1 MTIISGSRL
10 GRNDREPRRSP
21 RELRDEIRRQ
31 SSALLALAEDRGRV
45 ETTFAAFEAE
55 LGAALFALAR
65 TAVVL
70 FLAISE
76 ERVAA
81 ALTDDVVRA
90 GLRFRRDRVLPR
102 ALMTRFGIVRYWRT
116 YMRSCAAGATRRHG
130 FHPLDVSLGLLA
142 DRITPSLLALAVRL
156 AARMSFAEARD
167 VLGWFVPS
175 VPSVEVIQAATLG
188 YGRHAP
194 EWFESAPAPDGDGQV
209 LIAQLDSKGAPT
221 ATESE
226 LAARRGKRKKKR
238 GGKSGS
244 PRHRGRQ
251 KRERFT
257 RKARR
262 LPGDKSKNA
271 KMATVLVMYTLHRTR
286 AGYLHGPINKR
297 VYGSFACKRH
307 AVEFARRE
315 ATKRGFPPGTRK
327 QVQVL
332 TDGDEALQLY
342 TGELFPDAIHTVD
355 IIHVVERIW
364 SVGHC
369 LFKKRGERE
378 EWVEAQKTALYE
390 NRTAD
395 IVAEL
400 RRRHDAIS
408 RSGPGTATKR
418 ETLDEIAT
426 YIEKRIDRTNYGALM
441 DRDLEVGTGAVE
453 GAIRALMCR
462 RMDYGSMRWIK
473 ERAEAV
479 LQLRCIDTNGDWDAF
494 VRFVHD
500 KTRATGEAEGKRIRL
515 QQRAPQAL
523 PALQEA
529 A

>member
-1 MTIISGSRL
+1 MAIISRSSL
-10 GRNDREPRRSP
+10 GRNDHEQRRTLQ
-21 RELRDEIRRQ
+21 ELRDEIKRQ
-31 SSALLALAEDRGRV
+31 SGALVAVAEEHGGL
-45 ETTFAAFEAE
+45 ETSFAAFEVA
-55 LGAALFALAR
+55 LADALFALAR
-65 TAVVL
+65 TVVVL
-70 FLAISE
+70 FLAIAE
-76 ERVAA
+76 ERVMAT
-81 ALTDDVVRA
+81 LIDDVVRD
-90 GLRFRRDRVLPR
+90 GKRFRRDRSLPR
-102 ALMTRFGIVRYWRT
+102 SLMTRFGIVKYWRT
-116 YMRSCAAGATRRHG
+116 YMRSCAAGDSRRHG

-156 AARMSFAEARD
+156 AARMSFAEAQG

-188 YGRHAP
+188 YGRYAP
-194 EWFESAPAPDGDGQV
+194 EWFESAPAPEDDGEV
-209 LIAQLDSKGAPT
+209 LIVQYDSKGAPT

-226 LAARRGKRKKKR
+226 LSRRRGKRKKR

-244 PRHRGRQ
+244 ARHRGRQ

-257 RKARR
+257 PKARR
-262 LPGDKSKNA
+262 QPGDKSKNA
-271 KMATVLVMYTLHRTR
+271 KMATVVVMYTLHRTR
-286 AGYLHGPINKR
+286 AGNLNGPLNKR

-307 AVEFARRE
+307 AVEIARRE

-332 TDGDEALQLY
+332 TDGDESLDLY
-342 TGELFPDAIHTVD
+342 TRELFPDAIHTVD
-355 IIHVVERIW
+355 IIHVIEKVW
-364 SVGHC
+364 TAGHC
-369 LFKKRGERE
+369 LFKKRSERE

-395 IVAEL
+395 LVAEL
-400 RRRHDAIS
+400 RRRHDAVG

-418 ETLDEIAT
+418 KTLDETAT

-479 LQLRCIDTNGDWDAF
+479 LQLRCIDTNGDWEAF
-494 VRFVHD
+494 VSFVHD
-500 KTRATGEAEGKRIRL
+500 KTRATGEAQGKRIRL
-515 QQRAPQAL
+515 QQREPQAL
-523 PALQEA
+523 PTLQEA

>member
-1 MTIISGSRL
+1 MAIISGSRL
-10 GRNDREPRRSP
+10 GRNDQERRRTP
-21 RELRDEIRRQ
+21 KELRDEVVRQ
-31 SSALLALAEDRGRV
+31 CAGLVALAEECGRA
-45 ETTFAAFEAE
+45 ETSFTVFEVGLAD
-55 LGAALFALAR
+55 ALFALAR
-65 TAVVL
+65 TIVVL
-70 FLAISE
+70 FLALAE
-76 ERVAA
+76 ERVTAT
-81 ALTDDVVRA
+81 LTDDLVRD
-90 GLRFRRDRVLPR
+90 GQRFRRDRVLPR

-116 YMRSCAAGATRRHG
+116 YMRSCAVGATRRHG

-188 YGRHAP
+188 YGRYAP
-194 EWFESAPAPDGDGQV
+194 EWFERAPAPENDGQV

-244 PRHRGRQ
+244 ARHRGRQ

-286 AGYLHGPINKR
+286 AGYLNGPLNKR

-342 TGELFPDAIHTVD
+342 TRELFPDAIHTVD
-355 IIHVVERIW
+355 IIHVVEKVW
-364 SVGHC
+364 SAGHC

-400 RRRHDAIS
+400 RRRHDAVA

-494 VRFVHD
+494 VKFVHA
-500 KTRATGEAEGKRIRL
+500 KTRARGEVEGKRIRL
-515 QQRAPQAL
+515 QQRTPQAL
-523 PALQEA
+523 PTLQEA

>member
-1 MTIISGSRL
+1 MPSISGPQL
-10 GRNDREPRRSP
+10 GRDDHEPRRSP
-21 RELRDEIRRQ
+21 AELREQIAAQ
-31 SSALLALAEDRGRV
+31 TSGLVHLAVERGRV
-45 ETTFAAFEAE
+45 ETTFATFEVE
-55 LGAALFALAR
+55 LADAIFLLAR
-65 TAVVL
+65 TVVVL
-70 FLAISE
+70 FLAVAE

-81 ALTDDVVRA
+81 GLTDHVLRDGRA
-90 GLRFRRDRVLPR
+90 FRRDRTLPR

-116 YMRSCAAGATRRHG
+116 YMRSCDATAKRRHG

-194 EWFESAPAPDGDGQV
+194 EWFENAPAPEGDGQV

-221 ATESE
+221 ATETE
-226 LAARRGKRKKKR
+226 LARRRGKRKRKR
-238 GGKSGS
+238 GSKSGS

-251 KRERFT
+251 KRDRWAP
-257 RKARR
+257 KARR
-262 LPGDKSKNA
+262 QPGDKSKNA

-286 AGYLHGPINKR
+286 AGYLNGPINKR
-297 VYGSFACKRH
+297 VYGSFRSKRH

-327 QVQVL
+327 VVQVL

-342 TGELFPDAIHTVD
+342 IEEMFPDAIHTVD
-355 IIHVVERIW
+355 IIHVVEKVW
-364 SVGHC
+364 TAGHC
-369 LFKKRGERE
+369 LFRKRAARE

-390 NRTAD
+390 DRTAD
-395 IVAEL
+395 VVADL
-400 RRRHDAIS
+400 RARHDVIA
-408 RSGPGTATKR
+408 RTGPGTKQKR
-418 ETLDEIAT
+418 ETLDDIAT
-426 YIEKRIDRTNYGALM
+426 YIDKRKARTNYGTLM
-441 DRDLEVGTGAVE
+441 QRDLEVGTGAVE
-453 GAIRALMCR
+453 GAIRAIMCR
-462 RMDYGSMRWIK
+462 RLDYGSMRWIK

-479 LQLRCIDTNGDWDAF
+479 LQLRCIDTNGDWEAF
-494 VRFVHD
+494 VNFVHD
-500 KTRATGEAEGKRIRL
+500 KTRADSEAAGKRIRL
-515 QQRAPQAL
+515 QQRQPQPL
-523 PALQEA
+523 SVLEEA

>member
-1 MTIISGSRL
+1 MPSISSPSL
-10 GRNDREPRRSP
+10 GRSGHEPRRT
-21 RELRDEIRRQ
+21 RAQLRDEATRQ
-31 SSALLALAEDRGRV
+31 AAALVELAIERGGTDTTFTAFEVALAD
-45 ETTFAAFEAE
+45 AI
-55 LGAALFALAR
+55 FALAR
-65 TAVVL
+65 TVLVL
-70 FLAISE
+70 FLVVAE
-76 ERVAA
+76 ERVSAG
-81 ALTDDVVRA
+81 LTDEMVHDGRV
-90 GLRFRRDRVLPR
+90 FRRDRSLPR
-102 ALMTRFGIVRYWRT
+102 SLMSRFGIVRYWRT
-116 YMRSCAAGATRRHG
+116 YMRSTAPGSARRHG

-142 DRITPSLLALAVRL
+142 DRIAPSLLALAVRL

-188 YGRHAP
+188 YGRYAP
-194 EWFESAPAPDGDGQV
+194 EWFESAPAPENDGQV

-355 IIHVVERIW
+355 IIHVVEKVW
-364 SVGHC
+364 SAGHC

-400 RRRHDAIS
+400 RRRHDAVS

-418 ETLDEIAT
+418 ETLDGIAT

-494 VRFVHD
+494 VRFIHD
-500 KTRATGEAEGKRIRL
+500 KIRARGEQQGQRIRL
-515 QQRAPQAL
+515 QQRVPQPL
-523 PALQEA
+523 PTMQEA

>member
-1 MTIISGSRL
+1 MHSISRPKL
-10 GRNDREPRRSP
+10 GRNDQERRRTP
-21 RELRDEIRRQ
+21 QELRDEIHRQ
-31 SSALLALAEDRGRV
+31 SRTLVELAEEQGAV
-45 ETTFAAFEAE
+45 ETTFAKFEVA
-55 LGAALFALAR
+55 LGSALFALGR
-65 TAVVL
+65 TVVAL
-70 FLAISE
+70 FLAVAE
-76 ERVAA
+76 ARVSAT
-81 ALTDDVVRA
+81 LTDDLVRD
-90 GLRFRRDRVLPR
+90 GRRFRRDRALPR

-116 YMRSCAAGATRRHG
+116 YMRSCGPEETRRHG
-130 FHPLDVSLGLLA
+130 FHPLDVALGLLA
-142 DRITPSLLALAVRL
+142 DRITPGLLALAVRL
-156 AARMSFAEARD
+156 AARMSFAETRD

-188 YGRHAP
+188 YGRYAP
-194 EWFESAPAPDGDGQV
+194 EWFESAPAPEKDGQI
-209 LIAQLDSKGAPT
+209 LIVQMDSKGAPT

-226 LAARRGKRKKKR
+226 LVARRGKRKKKR

-271 KMATVLVMYTLHRTR
+271 KMATVVVMYTLHRTR
-286 AGYLHGPINKR
+286 AGYLNGPLNKR

-307 AVEFARRE
+307 AAEFARRE

-355 IIHVVERIW
+355 IIHVIEKVW
-364 SVGHC
+364 GAGHC
-369 LFKKRGERE
+369 LFKKRAERE

-395 IVAEL
+395 VVAEL
-400 RRRHDAIS
+400 RRRHDAVS

-479 LQLRCIDTNGDWDAF
+479 LQLRCIDTNGDWDDF

-500 KTRATGEAEGKRIRL
+500 KTRAQGDAEGKRIRL
-515 QQRAPQAL
+515 QQRAPQPL
-523 PALQEA
+523 PTLQEA

>member
-1 MTIISGSRL
+1 VL
-10 GRNDREPRRSP
+10 RE
-21 RELRDEIRRQ
+21 EIRHQ
-31 SSALLALAEDRGRV
+31 AGALIELATVLGKTD
-45 ETTFAAFEAE
+45 TTFVVFEV
-55 LGAALFALAR
+55 ALVDAVFALAR
-65 TAVVL
+65 TVVVL
-70 FLAISE
+70 FLALSE

-81 ALTDDVVRA
+81 TLTDDLVQ
-90 GLRFRRDRVLPR
+90 GGQRFRRDRVLPR

-116 YMRSCAAGATRRHG
+116 YMRSCADGATRRHG
-130 FHPLDVSLGLLA
+130 FHPLDVSLGLFA
-142 DRITPSLLALAVRL
+142 DRVTPSLLAVAVRL

-167 VLGWFVPS
+167 VLGWFVPT

-194 EWFESAPAPDGDGQV
+194 EWFESAPAPEDDGQV
-209 LIAQLDSKGAPT
+209 LIVQLDSKGAPT

-257 RKARR
+257 PKARR

-271 KMATVLVMYTLHRTR
+271 KMATVVVMYTLHRTR
-286 AGYLHGPINKR
+286 AGYLHGPLNKR

-307 AVEFARRE
+307 AAEVARRE
-315 ATKRGFPPGTRK
+315 ATKRGFGPGTRK

-332 TDGDEALQLY
+332 TDGDEALELY
-342 TGELFPDAIHTVD
+342 TAELFPDAIHTVD
-355 IIHVVERIW
+355 IIHVTEKVW
-364 SVGHC
+364 SAAHC
-369 LFKKRGERE
+369 LFPKKRGERE
-378 EWVEAQKTALYE
+378 AWVEEQKTALYE

-395 IVAEL
+395 VVAEL
-400 RRRHDAIS
+400 RRRHDAVS

-453 GAIRALMCR
+453 GAIRALICR

-479 LQLRCIDTNGDWDAF
+479 LQLRCIDTNGDWEAF

-500 KTRATGEAEGKRIRL
+500 KTRADAVERGKRIRL

-523 PALQEA
+523 PTVQEA

>member
-1 MTIISGSRL
+1 M
-10 GRNDREPRRSP
+10 
-21 RELRDEIRRQ
+21 RDEIGRQ
-31 SSALLALAEDRGRV
+31 SAELVTLAEERGSAETSFATFEAALAD
-45 ETTFAAFEAE
+45 
-55 LGAALFALAR
+55 ALFSLGR
-65 TAVVL
+65 TVVVL
-70 FLAISE
+70 FLAIAE

-81 ALTDDVVRA
+81 TLTDDVERD
-90 GLRFRRDRVLPR
+90 GQRFRRDRSLPR

-116 YMRSCAAGATRRHG
+116 YMRSCASGASRRHG
-130 FHPLDVSLGLLA
+130 FHPLDASLGLLS

-175 VPSVEVIQAATLG
+175 APSVEVIQAATLG
-188 YGRHAP
+188 YGRYAP
-194 EWFESAPAPDGDGQV
+194 EWFESAPAPEGDGQV

-221 ATESE
+221 ATQSE
-226 LAARRGKRKKKR
+226 LAARRGKRKKKGR
-238 GGKSGS
+238 GKSGS

-257 RKARR
+257 PKTRR
-262 LPGDKSKNA
+262 QPGDKSKNA

-286 AGYLHGPINKR
+286 AGYLNGPINKR
-297 VYGSFACKRH
+297 VYGSFASKRH

-342 TGELFPDAIHTVD
+342 TRELFPDAIHTVD
-355 IIHVVERIW
+355 IIHVIEKVW
-364 SVGHC
+364 SAGHC
-369 LFKKRGERE
+369 LFKERSERE
-378 EWVEAQKTALYE
+378 EWVEEQKTALYE
-390 NRTAD
+390 NRTVD
-395 IVAEL
+395 VVAEL
-400 RRRHDAIS
+400 RRRHDAVS

-418 ETLDEIAT
+418 KTLDEIAT

-453 GAIRALMCR
+453 GAIRAVVCR

-500 KTRATGEAEGKRIRL
+500 KTRAAAETQGKRIRL
-515 QQRAPQAL
+515 QQREPQAL
-523 PALQEA
+523 PTREA

>member
-1 MTIISGSRL
+1 MPSISSPSL
-10 GRNDREPRRSP
+10 GRSGHEPRRT
-21 RELRDEIRRQ
+21 RAQLRDEATRQ
-31 SSALLALAEDRGRV
+31 AAALVELAIERGGTDTTFTAFEVALAD
-45 ETTFAAFEAE
+45 AI
-55 LGAALFALAR
+55 FALAR
-65 TAVVL
+65 TVLVL
-70 FLAISE
+70 FLVVAE
-76 ERVAA
+76 ERVSAG
-81 ALTDDVVRA
+81 LTDEMVHDGRV
-90 GLRFRRDRVLPR
+90 FRRDRSLPR
-102 ALMTRFGIVRYWRT
+102 SLMSRFGIVRYWRT
-116 YMRSCAAGATRRHG
+116 YMRSTAPGSARRHG

-142 DRITPSLLALAVRL
+142 DRIAPSLLALAVRL

-188 YGRHAP
+188 YGRYAP
-194 EWFESAPAPDGDGQV
+194 EWFESAPAPENDGQV

-355 IIHVVERIW
+355 IIHVVEKVW
-364 SVGHC
+364 SAGHC

-400 RRRHDAIS
+400 RRRHDAVS

-418 ETLDEIAT
+418 ETLDGIAT

-494 VRFVHD
+494 VRFIHD
-500 KTRATGEAEGKRIRL
+500 KIRARGEQQGQRKADPILSAVLSQPETRA
-515 QQRAPQAL
+515 
-523 PALQEA
+523 
-529 A
+529 

>member
-1 MTIISGSRL
+1 MAIISGSRL
-10 GRNDREPRRSP
+10 GRNGQEPRRTP

-31 SSALLALAEDRGRV
+31 SDALVALAEERGRA
-45 ETTFAAFEAE
+45 ETTFAAFELA
-55 LGAALFALAR
+55 LADALFALAR
-65 TAVVL
+65 TVVVL
-70 FLAISE
+70 FLAIAE
-76 ERVAA
+76 ERVTAT
-81 ALTDDVVRA
+81 LTENVVRD
-90 GLRFRRDRVLPR
+90 GQRFHRDRSLPR

-130 FHPLDVSLGLLA
+130 YHPLDVSLGLLA

-188 YGRHAP
+188 YGHHAP
-194 EWFESAPAPDGDGQV
+194 EWFEVAPAPEDDGQV
-209 LIAQLDSKGAPT
+209 LIAQFDSKGAPT

-238 GGKSGS
+238 GDKSGS
-244 PRHRGRQ
+244 ARHRGRQ

-257 RKARR
+257 PKARR

-271 KMATVLVMYTLHRTR
+271 KMATVVVMYTLHRTR

-342 TGELFPDAIHTVD
+342 TGQLFPDAIHTVD
-355 IIHVVERIW
+355 IIHVVEKVW
-364 SVGHC
+364 SAGHC
-369 LFKKRGERE
+369 LFKKRSERE
-378 EWVEAQKTALYE
+378 AWVEAQKTALYE

-395 IVAEL
+395 VVAEL
-400 RRRHDAIS
+400 RRRHDGVS

-426 YIEKRIDRTNYGALM
+426 YIEKRIDRTNYGTLM

-494 VRFVHD
+494 VAFVHD
-500 KTRATGEAEGKRIRL
+500 KTRASAETHGKRIRL

-523 PALQEA
+523 PVLQEVA
-529 A
+529 